1 MSTSNSDDLLC
12 RVERLERANRGWKS
26 IAVVACVAVVVLS
39 VACGAAYSQREP
51 QAQPAGAAGSAG
63 AQAPAIEAGVAPAV
77 YTNYCR
83 VSGTAEEV
91 ILDFCVAL
99 IGTGEVP
106 PPPIERTN
114 RIAMN
119 FYTLK
124 RLIPA
129 LQTTL
134 DRHEQ
139 AYGPVEIDAQ
149 KRMRPGIVQ

>member
-1 MSTSNSDDLLC
+1 MSTSYGDDLLE

-26 IAVVACVAVVVLS
+26 TAIVACLAVIVLS
-39 VACGAAYSQREP
+39 IACGAAFSQRQPQSEP
-51 QAQPAGAAGSAG
+51 ARGAATAG
-63 AQAPAIEAGVAPAV
+63 TQQPSYEAGVPIAA
-77 YTNYCR
+77 YGNFCR
-83 VSGTAEEV
+83 VSGTPEEV
-91 ILDFCVAL
+91 IFDFGVA
-99 IGTGEVP
+99 IVGTGEEP
-106 PPPIERTN
+106 APPIQRTS

-134 DRHEQ
+134 DRHEK

-149 KRMRPGIVQ
+149 KRALPGTVQ